1 MLILPRVA
9 WDNMDDTVKMDTGF
23 EGYPN
28 DYVTHNLPL
37 IVLSGLCESPPPDAT
52 TRFPPVYEAPGTEIE
67 SELPLVADK
76 RAELL
81 LGEFRSCE
89 KSDEEWSSKPIQG
102 KSTLLG
108 FKFRAVGRV
117 GQEPVCTYSRAIEL
131 NKHRTLH
138 FHLTRHFPLQK
149 LME

>member
-1 MLILPRVA
+1 M
-9 WDNMDDTVKMDTGF
+9 DNTVQMDTGF
-23 EGYPN
+23 EGYPD
-28 DYVTHNLPL
+28 DYVAHNLPL
-37 IVLSGLCESPPPDAT
+37 IVLSGLVESPPLDDT
-52 TRFPPVYEAPGTEIE
+52 TRFPPVYEGPGTEIE

-81 LGEFRSCE
+81 LEEFRSCE

-117 GQEPVCTYSRAIEL
+117 GQEHGVYIFKSHRA
-131 NKHRTLH
+131 KRT
-138 FHLTRHFPLQK
+138 
-149 LME
+149 